1 MWKPIIVVWNKNYA
15 RKLKKDRSSGILMY
29 QISEE
34 EKKTKKQKKKLCD
47 IYQFPGCEYPL
58 WKTTSYQKSHH

>member
-15 RKLKKDRSSGILMY
+15 RKLKKDRSSGILVY
-29 QISEE
+29 QISD
-34 EKKTKKQKKKLCD
+34 EKKKKKNQLCD

-58 WKTTSYQKSHH
+58 WKTASYQKSHH